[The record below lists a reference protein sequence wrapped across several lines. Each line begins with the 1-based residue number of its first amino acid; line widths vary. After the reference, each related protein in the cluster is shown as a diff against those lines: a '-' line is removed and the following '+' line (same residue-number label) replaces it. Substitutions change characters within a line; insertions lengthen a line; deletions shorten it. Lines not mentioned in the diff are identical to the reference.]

1 MKLSSNSVGMLIF
14 TALAIAVF
22 VLMALRPAVDGNAM
36 NFGVPLS
43 TDTAASTMSPE
54 TTPMEA
60 PATEAEA
67 EPAPVTIE
75 QNTSSENVSETS
87 TETVTPESTAP
98 DASTEE
104 VNPTAEEGVVPDTE
118 ETKVTN

>member
-22 VLMALRPAVDGNAM
+22 VFMALRPAVDGNAM

-43 TDTAASTMSPE
+43 TDISASTISPE
-54 TTPMEA
+54 ATSMEA
-60 PATEAEA
+60 PATEA

-87 TETVTPESTAP
+87 TETVAPESAAP
-98 DASTEE
+98 AASTEE
-104 VNPTAEEGVVPDTE
+104 VNPTAEKGVVPDTE
-118 ETKVTN
+118 ETKATN